1 MAYDTS
7 SWNSS
12 GWRPGAKNAGDV
24 IDADTFQQMLN
35 VLDDLTDHSHTVTDD
50 YTSVCQCNCA
60 CACACA
66 CGRGIV

>member
-7 SWNSS
+7 TWNSS
-12 GWRPGAKNAGDV
+12 GWRPSSKNSGDT
-24 IDADTFQQMLN
+24 IDANTFQQMLN
-35 VLDDLTDHSHTVTDD
+35 VLDDLTDHTHNVTDD

>member
-7 SWNSS
+7 SWTSS
-12 GWRPGAKNAGDV
+12 GWRPAAKNPGDQV
-24 IDADTFQQMLN
+24 DADTFQQMLN

>member
-7 SWNSS
+7 SWTGS
-12 GWRPGAKNAGDV
+12 GWVPGSKNYNDL
-24 IDADTFQQMLN
+24 ITADTFQQMLN
-35 VLDDLTDHSHTVTDD
+35 VLDDLTDHSHSVTDD